1 MDSNSNVQPYRFN
14 DHDLLIILNQKMDG
28 VTSSIGELKTSVDKK
43 ADANRVSDLEV
54 KVDDQQKK
62 VYMLVGLLSAIDLG
76 VSVFAIWSLSLT
88 IQTLPRL
95 RAFLRVQVKAF
106 ASKRLTLRNLAGR
119 SFPSQLRRIKQLNAI
134 PTLRRWFLVTFTM
147 TG

>member
-76 VSVFAIWSLSLT
+76 VSVFAILT
-88 IQTLPRL
+88 RH
-95 RAFLRVQVKAF
+95 
-106 ASKRLTLRNLAGR
+106 S
-119 SFPSQLRRIKQLNAI
+119 
-134 PTLRRWFLVTFTM
+134 
-147 TG
+147 